1 MRFYKLPFGIN
12 PLKQNAT
19 KEHSLLILFPN
30 ISIQMNHLQ
39 IVSMAWLYDC
49 VLDESERLSKPGVD
63 IKSLSKM
70 RNP

>member
-1 MRFYKLPFGIN
+1 
-12 PLKQNAT
+12 
-19 KEHSLLILFPN
+19 
-30 ISIQMNHLQ
+30 
-39 IVSMAWLYDC
+39 MAWSYDC